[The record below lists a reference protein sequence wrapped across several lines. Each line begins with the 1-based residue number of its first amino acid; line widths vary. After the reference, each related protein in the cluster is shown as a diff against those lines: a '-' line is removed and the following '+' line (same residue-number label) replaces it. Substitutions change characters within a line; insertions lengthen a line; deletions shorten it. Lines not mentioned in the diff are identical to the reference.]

1 MTEGPALMQTATSQ
15 CFSVKLIGGVGIKIL
30 KLALTLSLPTKK
42 SQSVSTSGDIAQQQ
56 AVKLGLSV

>member
-42 SQSVSTSGDIAQQQ
+42 
-56 AVKLGLSV
+56 VKVCQPQVILPSSRQ

>member
-1 MTEGPALMQTATSQ
+1 MQTATSQ
-15 CFSVKLIGGVGIKIL
+15 CFSVKLSGGVGIKIL